1 LILSDISIAQLCN
14 LKHNYQATIPNQGGY
29 PERLTSPIDGPMI
42 TPYRRD
48 CVRHLDNGDRVISYG
63 QSSFGYDVC
72 LAEKFQLF
80 TNINSGVIDPKNP
93 CEKTMVEFEG
103 DHVIMPPN
111 SYILGHTKEV
121 FNIPRDIMV
130 VCVGKSTYARCGAI
144 VNTTPI
150 EPGFQGQVVIEIS
163 NATNSPMKIY
173 ANEGIAQFMFFLGE
187 QPCDTSYADR
197 KGKYQGQRGV
207 TVARM

>member
-1 LILSDISIAQLCN
+1 MILSDLSIEQLCSS
-14 LKHNYQATIPNQGGY
+14 KHNYQATIGIPGADN
-29 PERLTSPIDGPMI
+29 RVTTPIDGPMI
-42 TPYRRD
+42 APYNRE
-48 CVRHLDNGDRVISYG
+48 CVRYLEDGQRVISYG
-63 QSSFGYDVC
+63 QSSFGYDVR
-72 LAEKFQLF
+72 LANKFQLF
-80 TNINSGVIDPKNP
+80 TNINNGVIDPKNP

-103 DHVIMPPN
+103 DSVLMPPN
-111 SYILGHTKEV
+111 SYILGHTQEV

-150 EPGFQGQVVIEIS
+150 EPEFQGQVVIEIS

-187 QPCDTSYADR
+187 QPCGTSYGDR
-197 KGKYQGQRGV
+197 NGKYQGQRGL
-207 TVARM
+207 TLARI